1 MDNPKLAYT
10 RKEAAAAASVSLPT
24 IDQWLHMYNGIPSFK
39 VGRKCLIPVKEF
51 AEWLGDQTGYKRYHR
66 NERGENE

>member
-24 IDQWLHMYNGIPSFK
+24 MDKWLHMRGFPSFK
-39 VGRKCLIPVKEF
+39 AGTKWLIPVKEF
-51 AEWLGDQTGYKRYHR
+51 TEWLGEQTGYNNVDR
-66 NERGENE
+66 